1 MTRFLLLW
9 RDAQRADPEAV
20 SKVLDKAWSGMR
32 DLVAKGVVKE
42 LGIFIDGISGY
53 AIVEEESA
61 NVSGY
66 LAQFMPYWKF
76 TVQEILPVD
85 VSKVPKPE

>member
-1 MTRFLLLW
+1 
-9 RDAQRADPEAV
+9 
-20 SKVLDKAWSGMR
+20 MR
-32 DLVAKGVVKE
+32 DLVARGVVKE
-42 LGIFIDGISGY
+42 LGIFIDGISGFV
-53 AIVEEESA
+53 IVEEESA